1 MFRKVLFPTDFSEC
15 SYKALDC
22 VRQLARAG
30 TGEVVVVHVLDE
42 REFELAKT
50 EIGWLEG
57 DRMVEYDAK
66 IERRMRENVRE
77 KLDGIAGVI
86 REAGMKTRVEVAKG
100 VPSIE
105 ILAMTKREGVSLI
118 VMGSHGRS
126 NLAGVVMGSVSEE
139 VVRRSNVP
147 VLIVTREMQNAC
159 TSR

>member
-57 DRMVEYDAK
+57 AGWSSTTRRSRGGCGRMSG
-66 IERRMRENVRE
+66 RN
-77 KLDGIAGVI
+77 
-86 REAGMKTRVEVAKG
+86 
-100 VPSIE
+100 S
-105 ILAMTKREGVSLI
+105 
-118 VMGSHGRS
+118 MGSRASSARPG
-126 NLAGVVMGSVSEE
+126 
-139 VVRRSNVP
+139 
-147 VLIVTREMQNAC
+147 
-159 TSR
+159 

>member
-22 VRQLARAG
+22 VRGLSDAG

-66 IERRMRENVRE
+66 IEKRLRDNVRE
-77 KLDGIAGVI
+77 KLDGIAGVV
-86 REAGMKTRVEVAKG
+86 REAGMKTRVEVVKG
-100 VPSIE
+100 VPSVE
-105 ILAMTKREGVSLI
+105 ILAMAKREGVSLI

-159 TSR
+159 ASR